1 MKKSKSNIWLKTL
14 FIIYVILLIWIII
27 FRLNFSVSS
36 IHRIRELNLIP
47 FYYEN
52 VYEGDI
58 PIFEAI
64 LNVLIF
70 LPFGIYL
77 KMFGITNKKIILS
90 GFVISCLFELCQF
103 IFKFGASDITDII
116 TNTLGTIC
124 GIYLYALFC
133 KIFKDNNKVNK
144 IFKIISTIMSTIMMA
159 LFFLLLI
166 NFII

>member
-77 KMFGITNKKIILS
+77 KMFGITNKKTILS

-124 GIYLYALFC
+124 GIYLYILLC
-133 KIFKDNNKVNK
+133 KLLKDNEKANK
-144 IFKIISTIMSTIMMA
+144 IFKIIATIMSTIMVA
-159 LFFLLLI
+159 LFLLLLI

>member
-58 PIFEAI
+58 PIFFFF

-77 KMFGITNKKIILS
+77 KMFGITNKKTILS

-103 IFKFGASDITDII
+103 IFRFGASDITDII

-124 GIYLYALFC
+124 GIYLYILLC
-133 KIFKDNNKVNK
+133 KLLKDNEKANK
-144 IFKIISTIMSTIMMA
+144 IFKIIATIMSTIMVA
-159 LFFLLLI
+159 LFLLLLI

>member
-14 FIIYVILLIWIII
+14 FSIYIILLIWIIL
-27 FRLNFSVSS
+27 FRLNFSISS
-36 IHRIRELNLIP
+36 IHRIREINLIP

-77 KMFGITNKKIILS
+77 KMFGIINKKAILS
-90 GFVISCLFELCQF
+90 GFVISCLFELFQF
-103 IFKFGASDITDII
+103 IFEFGASDITDII

-124 GIYLYALFC
+124 GIYLYSLFC
-133 KIFKDNNKVNK
+133 KIFKDNDKVNK
-144 IFKIISTIMSTIMMA
+144 IFKIMATIMSTIMMT
-159 LFFLLLI
+159 LFLFLLI
-166 NFII
+166 NSII

>member
-77 KMFGITNKKIILS
+77 KMFGITNKKTILS

-103 IFKFGASDITDII
+103 IFRFGASDITDII

-124 GIYLYALFC
+124 GIYLYILLC
-133 KIFKDNNKVNK
+133 KLLKDNEKANK
-144 IFKIISTIMSTIMMA
+144 IFKIIATIMSTIMMA
-159 LFFLLLI
+159 VFFLLLI

>member
-1 MKKSKSNIWLKTL
+1 MKESKSNIWLKTL

-58 PIFEAI
+58 PIFEEI
-64 LNVLIF
+64 INVLLF

-124 GIYLYALFC
+124 GIYLYSLFC

-144 IFKIISTIMSTIMMA
+144 IFKIIATIMSTIMMA